1 MMKMT
6 GRLGV
11 AVVLGAVAMV
21 SSLAVTTPVAAQAE
35 QECRCVDRDGNEI
48 ERCSCFRAPQLD
60 GLTERLVLRTNRA
73 RLGISLQFDQ
83 ESAIDAD
90 GVLVT
95 DVLDDGP
102 ADDAGLR
109 EGDVIMSLDG
119 HVLTE
124 PIDADEERRFDLDAS
139 APAQRLLA
147 LVDDFEPGQEVEV
160 EYLRDGR
167 TQTTTITAE
176 DLDTSWGGGLPMT
189 WNSGDLT
196 RQMRDMTDR
205 LRGAIELQAPG
216 NGIFE
221 FRHDGDR
228 PDGLR
233 VRPDAPEIAF
243 FRGPSG
249 GWSFRGQDGLQLTE
263 VNEGLGEYFGTDRG
277 VLVLDVDRRSS
288 LGLEAGDVILRLGD
302 RAVDSPERFRRV
314 LSSYG
319 QDEDIPFHIMRDGV
333 ETTITGRLRY

>member
-189 WNSGDLT
+189 WNSDDLT
-196 RQMRDMTDR
+196 GQMRDLTDR
-205 LRGAIELQAPG
+205 LRGAIELRSPE

-221 FRHDGDR
+221 FRHDGDT
-228 PDGLR
+228 PDRLR

-319 QDEDIPFHIMRDGV
+319 QDEDILFHIMRDGV